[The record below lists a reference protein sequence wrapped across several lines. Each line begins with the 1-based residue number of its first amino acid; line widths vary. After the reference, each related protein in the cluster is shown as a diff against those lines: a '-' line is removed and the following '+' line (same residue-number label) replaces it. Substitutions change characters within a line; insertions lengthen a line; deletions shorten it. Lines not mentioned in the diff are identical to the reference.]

1 MDKLRPKSKYPL
13 LGPLDYKFNNKL
25 IRAGKSDRF
34 LHLFFQIQ
42 CFYLVLLVALILI
55 LYDRRSRLFRIIFI
69 LIFKLSHHAVNNY
82 LTI

>member
-1 MDKLRPKSKYPL
+1 MDKIRLKSKYPL

-42 CFYLVLLVALILI
+42 CFYLVLFVALILI
-55 LYDRRSRLFRIIFI
+55 LYDRKSDFF
-69 LIFKLSHHAVNNY
+69 
-82 LTI
+82 